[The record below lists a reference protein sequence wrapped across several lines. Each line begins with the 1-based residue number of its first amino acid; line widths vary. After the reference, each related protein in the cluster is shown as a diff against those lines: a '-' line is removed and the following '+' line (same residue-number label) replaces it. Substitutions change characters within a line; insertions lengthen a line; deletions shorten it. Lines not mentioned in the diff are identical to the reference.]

1 MNNEADMAD
10 FNGTQ
15 VNFAEEYHAARK
27 LMGTKGTNLEDLSYN
42 TGLLLVNAPEKWVE
56 PYQNLIREIE
66 QRAIMLQNIAI
77 DKLFA
82 KL

>member
-1 MNNEADMAD
+1 MADVAD
-10 FNGTQ
+10 FNG
-15 VNFAEEYHAARK
+15 VDINFAEEYHAARK

-42 TGLLLVNAPEKWVE
+42 TALLLVSAPEKWVE
-56 PYQNLIREIE
+56 PYQNLIHEIE
-66 QRAIMLQNIAI
+66 MRGILLQQVEL